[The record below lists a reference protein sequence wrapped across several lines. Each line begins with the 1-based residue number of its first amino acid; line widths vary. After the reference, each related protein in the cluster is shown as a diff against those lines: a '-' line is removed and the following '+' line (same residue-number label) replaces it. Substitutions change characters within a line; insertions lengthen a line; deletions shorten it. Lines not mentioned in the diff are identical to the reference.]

1 MTASAAPILI
11 KEKNEKAKRTISI
24 ETYSR
29 IYAQKEDSY
38 RYEWNN
44 GNIEKTARLSMN
56 RSQLKIVSNLSR
68 LFMHTQAFKKM
79 GELEREVI
87 MFLPK
92 SNRNRVADLAYLTK
106 EQISEQ
112 NDLYPSISTFVI
124 EIISKNDKA
133 SDVQEKLEQ
142 YFVNGVQVVWQIFPN
157 QKTVHVYTSPVDIKI
172 CKGSTICSASPA
184 LDDFNVS
191 GNDIFS

>member
-1 MTASAAPILI
+1 MTASAAPISI
-11 KEKNEKAKRTISI
+11 EEKNEKAKRLISI
-24 ETYSR
+24 DVYSRTYS
-29 IYAQKEDSY
+29 QKEDGY

-106 EQISEQ
+106 EQVSEQ
-112 NDLYPSISTFVI
+112 DDLYPSISTFVI

-142 YFVNGVQVVWQIFPN
+142 YFTNGVEVVWQIFPK

-172 CKGSTICSASPA
+172 CKGTTISSASPA
-184 LDDFNVS
+184 ISDFNVIT
-191 GNDIFS
+191 NDIFN